1 MRACKDCGK
10 TFPLTE
16 GFEAVK
22 GKQGVWYR
30 RTCWDC
36 MRSKNRERYARMM
49 TKPDVRERR
58 LRTLAEAAK
67 RRRKED
73 PEAVRAVERRRNV
86 EYRAR
91 VMADP
96 KRHEDHRVKRR
107 IDAHVRNERTGG
119 ALEGAKPQPARYEP
133 YDPKNDPHLATGPLR
148 EFVQGFHDRQTNRN
162 RMARFD
168 ATTNYEQTA
177 DLLEVEETYIRRLLA
192 GEYQWV
198 RLTIADRIFV
208 KAGRPELLA
217 ILYPPGVNERR
228 AA

>member
-1 MRACKDCGK
+1 MRTCKDCGQA
-10 TFPLTE
+10 FPLTE
-16 GFEAVK
+16 GFEAVT

-30 RTCWDC
+30 RTCRDC
-36 MRSKNRERYARMM
+36 TRSKNRARYARMM

-73 PEAVRAVERRRNV
+73 PEAVRTTERRRNA
-86 EYRAR
+86 EYRDR
-91 VMADP
+91 IKADP
-96 KRHEDHRVKRR
+96 QRRKEDRIKRR
-107 IDAHVRNERTGG
+107 IDAHLRKEAHGLG
-119 ALEGAKPQPARYEP
+119 LEGAKSQPARYEP

-162 RMARFD
+162 RLARFD

-192 GEYQWV
+192 GDYQWV